1 MGLSD
6 DLISRKDAETSE
18 GRDFSELPDRPNVDR
33 LPRGHSG
40 LTRLGRELLE
50 DGTILLWQIAKAEN
64 LTPVFWT
71 VTLPTHFQDGSP
83 LAASDHLRILANWS
97 EFVKRVFE
105 EVARLYQRKGLPNR
119 FLYVVEPQE
128 DRWRQ
133 YGTFAP
139 HIHAVLINRWNPRK
153 RNPYKDKGFKNTGFW
168 EVELTETDQIVERV
182 LNNLLGKDVN
192 CLSACNIQSIAGMRN
207 LFFYLTKLGKVAR
220 YISKGSAVLEQVRKS
235 KWVNYLPSA
244 WYGSDKESR
253 QEVRS
258 SVFTIPLGV
267 MSQIDVSR
275 CVLEISETFE
285 NLNQRPL
292 FTYPHSVKKV
302 VEDGRELIVCTVF
315 RIRRLEDIADAIV
328 ILSNLSELYPP

>member
-6 DLISRKDAETSE
+6 DLISRTEAETSE
-18 GRDFSELPDRPNVDR
+18 GRDFPELPDRSNVDR

-50 DGTILLWQIAKAEN
+50 DGTILLWQLAKAEN

-83 LAASDHLRILANWS
+83 LAASDHLRILSNWS

-139 HIHAVLINRWNPRK
+139 HIHAVLINRWNPKK

-182 LNNLLGKDVN
+182 LNSFLGKNVN
-192 CLSACNIQSIAGMRN
+192 CLSACNIQSIAGMKN

-220 YISKGSAVLEQVRKS
+220 YISKGSVVLEEVRQS
-235 KWVNYLPSA
+235 GWVNYLPSS
-244 WYGSDKESR
+244 WYGSDKLSR
-253 QEVRS
+253 REVRA
-258 SVFTIPLGV
+258 SVITIELGV
-267 MSQIDVSR
+267 MSQADVSQR
-275 CVLEISETFE
+275 VISMSEEFEIQ
-285 NLNQRPL
+285 NKRPL
-292 FTYPHSVKKV
+292 FTHPHSVKKI
-302 VEDGRELIVCTVF
+302 VEDDREIVVCTVF
-315 RIRRLEDIADAIV
+315 KVRRFEDISDAIDLLLQ
-328 ILSNLSELYPP
+328 IPDS